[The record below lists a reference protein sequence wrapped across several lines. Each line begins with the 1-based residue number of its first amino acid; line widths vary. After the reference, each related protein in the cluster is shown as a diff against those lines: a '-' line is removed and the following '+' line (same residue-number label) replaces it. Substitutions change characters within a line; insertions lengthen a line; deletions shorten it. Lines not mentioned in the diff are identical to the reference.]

1 MPQMD
6 PNNPLLRDI
15 RGLDPVSIWPI
26 APGWWLLLAGAV
38 VAIVLVLWW
47 RRYQVHKDWRAD
59 AYARLHDLRARRRRV
74 ESRVLLGELSE
85 LLRRI
90 AIARFGRRAAAG
102 LSGQAWLMWLKAHDP
117 RGFDW
122 TVEGRMLIEGP
133 YAPPGRSFDPAK
145 IAQVIDAVRDWI
157 GGEPGEDGLDA
168 FYARNASRRWWRL
181 RPRDLEV

>member
-1 MPQMD
+1 MPQLD

-15 RGLDPVSIWPI
+15 RGLDPVSPWPI
-26 APGWWLLLAGAV
+26 APGWWVLLVAV
-38 VAIVLVLWW
+38 VLVIGFALWW

-59 AYARLHDLRARRRRV
+59 AYARLQDLRAHRKRV

-102 LSGQAWLMWLKAHDP
+102 LSGEAWLMWLKAHDP
-117 RGFDW
+117 GGFDW
-122 TVEGRMLIEGP
+122 TVDGRMLIEGP

-145 IAQVIDAVRDWI
+145 IAQVIEAVRVWI
-157 GGEPGEDGLDA
+157 GGEPGEEGLDA
-168 FYARNASRRWWRL
+168 IALRQAHRRWWRL
-181 RPRDLEV
+181 RPRDAEI